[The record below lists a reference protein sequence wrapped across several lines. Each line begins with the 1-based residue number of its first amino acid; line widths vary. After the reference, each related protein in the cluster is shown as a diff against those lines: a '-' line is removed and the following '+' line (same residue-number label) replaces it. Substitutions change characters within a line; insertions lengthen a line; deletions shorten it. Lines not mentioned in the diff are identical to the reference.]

1 MNIPKYVWKYGLI
14 LLFISEI
21 RKCADLYLEYLIN
34 RNNKEDDEERP
45 KGSRF
50 GEPLPESVKHIYS

>member
-21 RKCADLYLEYLIN
+21 RKCADLYMEYLIN
-34 RNNKEDDEERP
+34 RNDKEDDDEI
-45 KGSRF
+45 
-50 GEPLPESVKHIYS
+50 PESVKHIYS

>member
-34 RNNKEDDEERP
+34 RNDKEDDEE
-45 KGSRF
+45 
-50 GEPLPESVKHIYS
+50 EIPESVKHIYS

>member
-34 RNNKEDDEERP
+34 CDNKTNDEERP

-50 GEPLPESVKHIYS
+50 CEPLPESVKHIYS

>member
-1 MNIPKYVWKYGLI
+1 MKVPEYIWKYGLI

-34 RNNKEDDEERP
+34 CDNKKDDEE
-45 KGSRF
+45 
-50 GEPLPESVKHIYS
+50 EMPESVKHIYS

>member
-1 MNIPKYVWKYGLI
+1 MKVPEYVWKYGLI

-34 RNNKEDDEERP
+34 RNDKEDDD
-45 KGSRF
+45 
-50 GEPLPESVKHIYS
+50 EPLPESVKHIYS